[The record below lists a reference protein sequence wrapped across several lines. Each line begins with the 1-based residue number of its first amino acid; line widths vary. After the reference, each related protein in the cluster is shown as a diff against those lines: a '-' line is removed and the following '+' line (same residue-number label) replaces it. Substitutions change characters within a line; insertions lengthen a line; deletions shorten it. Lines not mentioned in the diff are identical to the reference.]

1 MSAAAAQSDWV
12 RTEVGY
18 AARNGKDIIP
28 CRIDQ
33 STLPDFLT
41 DLHCLD
47 FSRDIM
53 RGVVDLLETL
63 RLSPPP
69 ESVLGDCYKEI
80 FRRLMA
86 IKLKGADRYQTR
98 IPGMELRT
106 PEEKVIRWK
115 DRALPSAA
123 GIVVP
128 SRDFLRASYGG
139 PLEYLFRRYLKEIGW
154 SYSPIDS
161 DHYGEVH
168 YRTRTICRQERQTL
182 IYVFSAKQ
190 DTNSGSGDWSSELWL
205 VNADHRF
212 FFGQVLEWCRG
223 LIPSEMLVSD
233 DFIISTPTTPKM
245 VETGGVRHTVS
256 LSFYCDI
263 GAEHGGI
270 VWFEQLLSM
279 FTEYLESV
287 GYEVRS
293 IGTGP
298 PLFEVH
304 TQNTFRQPK
313 HERYFFEARSANS
326 HSIKFLYESEC
337 TGSRSSGYSKISFLS

>member
-1 MSAAAAQSDWV
+1 MSATAAQSDWV
-12 RTEVGY
+12 RTEVEY
-18 AARNGKDIIP
+18 DARNGKDIIL

-63 RLSPPP
+63 KLSLPP

-80 FRRLMA
+80 FRRLVA
-86 IKLKGADRYQTR
+86 IKLKGADRYQTH

-115 DRALPSAA
+115 DRALPSTA

-139 PLEYLFRRYLKEIGW
+139 SLEDLFRRYLKEIGW

-168 YRTRTICRQERQTL
+168 YRDGATTYYLRSSVL
-182 IYVFSAKQ
+182 G
-190 DTNSGSGDWSSELWL
+190 GSCLSVTTDARPLMYGWS
-205 VNADHRF
+205 
-212 FFGQVLEWCRG
+212 
-223 LIPSEMLVSD
+223 VSC
-233 DFIISTPTTPKM
+233 S
-245 VETGGVRHTVS
+245 R
-256 LSFYCDI
+256 
-263 GAEHGGI
+263 GGI
-270 VWFEQLLSM
+270 WD
-279 FTEYLESV
+279 
-287 GYEVRS
+287 
-293 IGTGP
+293 
-298 PLFEVH
+298 
-304 TQNTFRQPK
+304 
-313 HERYFFEARSANS
+313 NS
-326 HSIKFLYESEC
+326 PTCACNRL
-337 TGSRSSGYSKISFLS
+337 